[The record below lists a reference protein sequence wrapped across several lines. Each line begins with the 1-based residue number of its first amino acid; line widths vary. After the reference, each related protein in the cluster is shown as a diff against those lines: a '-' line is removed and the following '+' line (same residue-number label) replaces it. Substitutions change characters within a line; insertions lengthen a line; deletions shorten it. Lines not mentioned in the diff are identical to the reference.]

1 MDSRISGFY
10 KESVEQRRERIGDL
24 ADLDE
29 DALEAIGGLGL
40 DDRRADTV
48 SENVI
53 GTLEYPL
60 SVATNFRIDGEDKL
74 VPMAIEETSVV
85 AAASYAARMARPAG
99 GFTTDVSG
107 PLMIAQIQAV
117 DVEDPHAAKLRVLQ
131 HADELRELADEQ
143 DPVLVEHG
151 GGCREVQARVIDT
164 PRGQMVVT
172 HLVVDVRDAMGGN
185 AVNTMA
191 EALAP
196 RIEEITGGEVE
207 LRILSN
213 LADRR
218 LGRATARIPPEELDD
233 DDSDLSGEAVRDR
246 IVDAWAFAE
255 GDPYRAAT
263 HNKGIMNGIDAV
275 TTATFNDWRAIE
287 AGAHTYAAMDG
298 YDSLTTYEVD
308 DEGYLVASIE
318 LPIQVGTVGGAT
330 QLQPVAGAAM
340 DILDVD
346 SADEFA
352 GVLAAVGLAQNLAA
366 LRALVSEGIQQGHMS
381 LHAKNIAIQ
390 AGAPGELVDEI
401 AERMVEED
409 AIRQDRAEELI
420 EELGGE

>member
-10 KESVEQRRERIGDL
+10 RQSVEQRRETIADL
-24 ADLDE
+24 ADLSE
-29 DALEAIGGLGL
+29 EAIEAIGGRGL
-40 DDRRADTV
+40 DDVRADTI

-60 SVATNFRIDGEDKL
+60 SVATNFRIDGEDRL
-74 VPMAIEETSVV
+74 IPMAVEETSVV
-85 AAASYAARMARPAG
+85 AAASYAALMARDTG

-117 DVEDPHAAKLRVLQ
+117 DVADPHAAKLRILK
-131 HADELRELADEQ
+131 EKERLMELADEQ
-143 DPVLVEHG
+143 DPVLVKFG
-151 GGCREVQARVIDT
+151 GGCEDVEVRVVDT
-164 PRGQMVVT
+164 PRGEMVVT
-172 HLVVDVRDAMGGN
+172 HLIVNVQDAMGGN
-185 AVNTMA
+185 AVNSMA

-196 RIEEITGGEVE
+196 EIEDITGGEVE

-218 LGRATARIPPEELDD
+218 LARATCTIAPGNLEDS
-233 DDSDLSGEAVRDR
+233 DSDLSGEEVRDR

-255 GDPYRAAT
+255 ADPYRAAT

-287 AGAHTYAAMDG
+287 AGAHTYAAMGG
-298 YDSLTTYEVD
+298 YGSLSKYEVN
-308 DEGYLVASIE
+308 EAGHLSCSIE

-330 QLQPVAGAAM
+330 QLQPAAQGAM
-340 DILDVD
+340 EILDVD
-346 SADEFA
+346 SADEMA

-366 LRALVSEGIQQGHMS
+366 LRALVSEGIQRGHMS

-390 AGAPGELVDEI
+390 AGAEGDQVDRI
-401 AERMVEED
+401 AEIMVEED
-409 AIRQDRAEELI
+409 AIRQDRADELLEEL
-420 EELGGE
+420 

>member
-10 KESVEQRRERIGDL
+10 KLPVEERRARIAEL

-29 DALEAIGGLGL
+29 ETVAAIGGEGL
-40 DDRRADTV
+40 DDVRADTV

-60 SVATNFRIDGEDKL
+60 SVATNFTIDGEDHL
-74 VPMAIEETSVV
+74 IPMAVEETSVV
-85 AAASYAARMARPAG
+85 AAASYAARMARAEG
-99 GFTTDVSG
+99 GFTTNVSG

-117 DVEDPHAAKLRVLQ
+117 DIEDPHAAKMRILEDKERLM
-131 HADELRELADEQ
+131 ELADEQ
-143 DPVLVEHG
+143 DPTLVKFG
-151 GGCREVQARVIDT
+151 GGCEDVEVRVIDS
-164 PRGQMVVT
+164 PQGQMVVT
-172 HLVVDVRDAMGGN
+172 HLIINVQDAMGGN

-196 RIEEITGGEVE
+196 EIEALTGGEVE

-218 LGRATARIPPEELDD
+218 LARATCTIPPEQLED

-275 TTATFNDWRAIE
+275 TTATFNDWRAME
-287 AGAHTYAAMDG
+287 AGAHAYAAQGG

-308 DEGYLVASIE
+308 EDGNLSCSIE

-330 QLQPVAGAAM
+330 QLNPVAQGAM
-340 DILDVD
+340 EILDVD
-346 SADEFA
+346 SADEMA

-390 AGAPGELVDEI
+390 AGASGDLVDEV
-401 AERMVEED
+401 AERMVAED
-409 AIRQDRAEELI
+409 AVRQDRAEELI
-420 EELGGE
+420 EELSD

>member
-10 KESVEQRRERIGDL
+10 KLPVEERRAKIAEL
-24 ADLDE
+24 ADLSEEAVD
-29 DALEAIGGLGL
+29 AIGGQGL
-40 DDRRADTV
+40 DDVRADTV

-60 SVATNFRIDGEDKL
+60 SVATNFTIDGEDRL
-74 VPMAIEETSVV
+74 IPMAVEETSVV
-85 AAASYAARMARPAG
+85 AAASYSARMARTEG
-99 GFTTDVSG
+99 GFTTQVTG

-117 DVEDPHAAKLRVLQ
+117 DIEDPYAAKMRILQ
-131 HADELRELADEQ
+131 DKERLMELADEQ
-143 DPVLVEHG
+143 DPVLVKFG
-151 GGCREVQARVIDT
+151 GGCEDIEVRVIDT

-172 HLVVDVRDAMGGN
+172 HLIVNVQDAMGGN

-196 RIEEITGGEVE
+196 EIEDLTGGDVE

-218 LGRATARIPPEELDD
+218 LARATATIPPAELED
-233 DDSDLSGEAVRDR
+233 DDSDLTGEEVRDR

-287 AGAHTYAAMDG
+287 AGAHTYAAMGG

-308 DEGYLVASIE
+308 GEGNLACSIE
-318 LPIQVGTVGGAT
+318 LPIQIGTVGGAT
-330 QLQPVAGAAM
+330 QLQPVAQAAM
-340 DILDVD
+340 EILDVD

-390 AGAPGELVDEI
+390 AGADGDLVDEI
-401 AERMVEED
+401 AEQMVEED
-409 AIRQDRAEELI
+409 AVRQDRAEELL
-420 EELGGE
+420 EERSD

>member
-1 MDSRISGFY
+1 MDSRVSGFY
-10 KESVEQRRERIGDL
+10 KLSVDERRERIREL
-24 ADLDE
+24 ADLD
-29 DALEAIGGLGL
+29 DEAVEAVGGIGL

-60 SVATNFRIDGEDKL
+60 SVATNFQVDGEDKL

-85 AAASYAARMARPAG
+85 AAASYAARMARAEG

-117 DVEDPHAAKLRVLQ
+117 DVADPHAARLRVLE

-151 GGCREVQARVIDT
+151 GGCREVQARVVDT

-196 RIEEITGGEVE
+196 EVEDITGGEVE

-218 LGRATARIPPEELDD
+218 LGRATCRIPPEELDD

-308 DEGYLVASIE
+308 DDGHLVGSIE

-330 QLQPVAGAAM
+330 QLQPAAGAAM

-390 AGAPGELVDEI
+390 AGAPGDLVDEI

-409 AIRQDRAEELI
+409 AIRQDRAEELL
-420 EELGGE
+420 EELGE

>member
-1 MDSRISGFY
+1 MDSRIAGFY
-10 KESVEQRRERIGDL
+10 KLSVEERRAEIQDRV
-24 ADLDE
+24 DLDDE
-29 DALEAIGGLGL
+29 AVDALAGVGL
-40 DDRRADTV
+40 DEVRADTV

-60 SVATNFRIDGEDKL
+60 SVATNFLIDGEDTL

-99 GFTTDVSG
+99 GFSTNVSG
-107 PLMIAQIQAV
+107 PIMIAQIQAV
-117 DVEDPHAAKLRVLQ
+117 DITDPHAAKMRILG
-131 HADELRELADEQ
+131 AESELIELANEQ

-151 GGCREVQARVIDT
+151 GGCEGVEVRVIET

-172 HLVVDVRDAMGGN
+172 HLLVNVQDAMGGN

-196 RIEEITGGEVE
+196 EIEELTGGDVE

-218 LGRATARIPPEELDD
+218 LARATCRIPPAELDD
-233 DDSDLSGEAVRDR
+233 DDSELSGETVRDR

-287 AGAHTYAAMDG
+287 AGAHTFAATG
-298 YDSLTTYEVD
+298 RYDSLTTYEID
-308 DEGYLVASIE
+308 AEGYLVGTIE
-318 LPIQVGTVGGAT
+318 LPIQIGTIGGAT
-330 QLQPVAGAAM
+330 QLQPVAQAAM
-340 DILDVD
+340 DILDVE
-346 SADEFA
+346 SADEMA

-390 AGAPGELVDEI
+390 AGAPSDLVDEV
-401 AERMVEED
+401 AERMIEED
-409 AIRQDRAEELI
+409 AIRQDRAAELI
-420 EELGGE
+420 EELTD

>member
-10 KESVEQRRERIGDL
+10 KQSVEQRREKIADL
-24 ADLDE
+24 ADLSDE
-29 DALEAIGGLGL
+29 AVEALGGVGL
-40 DDRRADTV
+40 DDVRADTV

-60 SVATNFRIDGEDKL
+60 SVATNFVIDGEDKL
-74 VPMAIEETSVV
+74 VPMAVEETSVV
-85 AAASYAARMARPAG
+85 AAASYAARMAREEG

-107 PLMIAQIQAV
+107 PIMIAQIQAV
-117 DVEDPHAAKLRVLQ
+117 DVEDPHAAKMRILQ
-131 HADELRELADEQ
+131 AEADLIDLANEQ
-143 DPVLVEHG
+143 DPVLVKFG
-151 GGCREVQARVIDT
+151 GGCESVEVRVVDT
-164 PRGQMVVT
+164 PRGEMVVT
-172 HLVVDVRDAMGGN
+172 HLIVNVQDAMGGN
-185 AVNTMA
+185 AVNSMA

-196 RIEEITGGEVE
+196 EIEDLTGGNVE

-218 LGRATARIPPEELDD
+218 LARATCRVPPELLAD
-233 DDSDLSGEAVRDR
+233 DDSDLSGEEVRDR

-287 AGAHTYAAMDG
+287 AGAHTYAAMGG

-308 DEGYLVASIE
+308 EDGYLSCAIE

-340 DILDVD
+340 EILDVE
-346 SADEFA
+346 SADELA
-352 GVLAAVGLAQNLAA
+352 GIFAAVGLAQNLAA
-366 LRALVSEGIQQGHMS
+366 LRALTSEGIQQGHMS

-390 AGAPGELVDEI
+390 AGAPEDLVDQI
-401 AERMVEED
+401 AEIMVEED
-409 AIRQDRAEELI
+409 AVRQDRAEELLD
-420 EELGGE
+420 EMTD

>member
-10 KESVEQRRERIGDL
+10 KLSVEERRERIRDL

-29 DALEAIGGLGL
+29 DAVEAVGGLGL
-40 DDRRADTV
+40 DDRRADTI

-60 SVATNFRIDGEDKL
+60 SVATNFKIDGEDTL

-85 AAASYAARMARPAG
+85 AAASYAARMARAEG

-117 DVEDPHAAKLRVLQ
+117 NVEDPHAAKVRIHQ

-151 GGCREVQARVIDT
+151 GGCQEVQVRVVDT

-196 RIEEITGGEVE
+196 EIEAITGGDVE

-218 LGRATARIPPEELDD
+218 LGRATCRVPPEQLNDE
-233 DDSDLSGEAVRDR
+233 DSDLSGEEVRDR

-308 DEGYLVASIE
+308 DDGHLVGSIE
-318 LPIQVGTVGGAT
+318 MPIQIGTVGGAT
-330 QLQPVAGAAM
+330 QLQPAAGAAM

-409 AIRQDRAEELI
+409 AIRQDRAEELL
-420 EELGGE
+420 EELTE

>member
-10 KESVEQRRERIGDL
+10 KLPVAERRAKIAELTDVS
-24 ADLDE
+24 E
-29 DALEAIGGLGL
+29 EALEAIGGTGL
-40 DDRRADTV
+40 DDVRADTV

-60 SVATNFRIDGEDKL
+60 SVATNFTIDGEDKL
-74 VPMAIEETSVV
+74 VPMAVEETSVV
-85 AAASYAARMARPAG
+85 AAASYAARMARDTG
-99 GFTTDVSG
+99 GFTTNVSG
-107 PLMIAQIQAV
+107 PLMIAQIQAI
-117 DVEDPHAAKLRVLQ
+117 DIEDPHAAKMRILEDQERLM
-131 HADELRELADEQ
+131 ELADEQ
-143 DPVLVEHG
+143 DPVLVKFG
-151 GGCREVQARVIDT
+151 GGCEDIEVRVIDT

-172 HLVVDVRDAMGGN
+172 HLIVNVQDAMGGN

-191 EALAP
+191 EAVAP
-196 RIEEITGGEVE
+196 EIEELTGGDVE

-218 LGRATARIPPEELDD
+218 LARATCTIPPENLAD
-233 DDSDLSGEAVRDR
+233 DDSDLTGEEVRDR
-246 IVDAWAFAE
+246 IVDAWAFAQ

-287 AGAHTYAAMDG
+287 AGAHTYAAMGG

-308 DEGYLVASIE
+308 GEGNLSCSIE

-330 QLQPVAGAAM
+330 QLQPAAQGAM
-340 DILDVD
+340 EILDVD
-346 SADEFA
+346 SAEEMA

-366 LRALVSEGIQQGHMS
+366 LRALTSEGIQQGHMS

-390 AGAPGELVDEI
+390 AGAPSDLVDEI
-401 AERMVEED
+401 AETLVEED
-409 AIRQDRAEELI
+409 AVRQDRAEELVD
-420 EELGGE
+420 ELTD

>member
-10 KESVEQRRERIGDL
+10 KQSVEERREKIADL
-24 ADLDE
+24 ADLSD
-29 DALEAIGGLGL
+29 EAIEALGGVGL
-40 DDRRADTV
+40 DDVRADTV

-60 SVATNFRIDGEDKL
+60 SVATNFEIDGEDKL

-85 AAASYAARMARPAG
+85 AAASYAARMAREEG

-107 PLMIAQIQAV
+107 PIMIAQIQAV
-117 DVEDPHAAKLRVLQ
+117 DVDDPNAAKMRILQ
-131 HADELRELADEQ
+131 AEDDLIELANEQ
-143 DPVLVEHG
+143 DPVLVKFG
-151 GGCREVQARVIDT
+151 GGCESVEVRVVDT
-164 PRGQMVVT
+164 PRGDMVVT
-172 HLVVDVRDAMGGN
+172 HLIVNVQDAMGGN
-185 AVNTMA
+185 AVNSMA

-196 RIEEITGGEVE
+196 EIEDLTGGDVE

-218 LGRATARIPPEELDD
+218 LARATCRIPPEILADE
-233 DDSDLSGEAVRDR
+233 DSDLSGKEVRDR

-287 AGAHTYAAMDG
+287 AGAHTYAAMGG

-308 DEGYLVASIE
+308 EDGYLSCAIE

-340 DILDVD
+340 EILDVE
-346 SADEFA
+346 SADELA
-352 GVLAAVGLAQNLAA
+352 GVFAAVGLAQNLAA
-366 LRALVSEGIQQGHMS
+366 LRALTSEGIQQGHMS

-390 AGAPGELVDEI
+390 AGAPEELVDQI
-401 AERMVEED
+401 AEIMVEED
-409 AIRQDRAEELI
+409 AIRQDRAEELLD
-420 EELGGE
+420 ELTD